1 MEENNSNQNVNG
13 ARKSAKNGRVSA
25 RQATID
31 AKSRQIEAQRAMDS
45 KRDEAAQKAAEVKRQ
60 EEQEK
65 NNRLDAVVKD
75 NDRKKMIIV
84 IPLIFLCVAGL
95 IIVQRK
101 VIPNYDYRYAVDL
114 MEDGKYHE
122 AIAEFR
128 ALGDYKDSE
137 EKIAE
142 CEAALNEAV
151 YVKAVENMNAGR
163 YDEAIAVFETLHG
176 YKDSKNLIEKCL
188 EGKYNLAPALLAEG
202 KYKEAVDI
210 YYSLEE
216 YKDSHALA
224 QEICKQHGLDTIQGA
239 DVGDIVYF
247 GQYEQDDNPHDGKEY
262 IEWVI
267 LEKRNGKTLVISRYG
282 LDCKW
287 YNPQEDITWEDSYI
301 RSWLNGTF
309 YDGAFSEEE
318 KGKIVLANIRPE
330 KNPVH
335 DTKPGNATRD
345 RIFLLSQGEANQ
357 YFSTVLERQC
367 FPTKFAMAHGTYCYD
382 NYGGTCGWWLR
393 SPGLNQCSAAIV
405 NEYGWASNDGI
416 GVEYGWAAVRP
427 ALWINLEKV

>member
-1 MEENNSNQNVNG
+1 MDENNSNRNMNG

-25 RQATID
+25 REATID
-31 AKSRQIEAQRAMDS
+31 AKLRRIEAQRAMDS
-45 KRDEAAQKAAEVKRQ
+45 KRDEAAQKVAELKRQ

-65 NNRLDAVVKD
+65 NERLDAVVKN
-75 NDRKKMIIV
+75 NDRKKLIIA
-84 IPLIFLCVAGL
+84 IPLVLLVVAGL
-95 IIVQRK
+95 FIVKIK
-101 VIPNYDYRYAVDL
+101 VIPNYDYRNAVEL
-114 MEDGKYHE
+114 MEEGKYHE
-122 AIAEFR
+122 AIAEFK
-128 ALGDYKDSE
+128 ALEGYKDSV

-142 CEAALNEAV
+142 CEAALNETV
-151 YVKAVENMNAGR
+151 YVKAVESMNAGL
-163 YDEAIAVFETLHG
+163 YDEAIEVFETLHG
-176 YKDSKNLIEKCL
+176 YKDSKDLIEKCL

-216 YKDSHALA
+216 YKESHALA
-224 QEICKQHGLDTIQGA
+224 QEICKQYGLDTIQDA
-239 DVGDIVYF
+239 DVGDVVYF
-247 GQYEQDDNPHDGKEY
+247 GQYERDDNPHDGKEY

-287 YNPQEDITWEDSYI
+287 YNSQEDITWEDSYI

-335 DTKPGNATRD
+335 DTNPGNATRD
-345 RIFLLSQGEANQ
+345 HIFLLSQGEAHQ
-357 YFSTVLERQC
+357 YCSTVLEGAC
-367 FPTKFAMAHGTYCYD
+367 FPTKFAMAHGAYCYD
-382 NYGGTCGWWLR
+382 NCGGTCSWWLR
-393 SPGLNQCSAAIV
+393 SPGLNQCSATIV
-405 NEYGWASNDGI
+405 NEYGWVSNDGI
-416 GVEYGWAAVRP
+416 GVEYGWATVRP
-427 ALWINLEKV
+427 VLWINQE